1 MPGPPSSRSR
11 RLPRTLSRC
20 FLVTTSMSSMSSHG
34 ATTRISSLRPSK
46 PGNTV
51 SSRSRIM
58 NEIDAEP
65 LRWGVLST
73 ANIGRAAV
81 NPALQA
87 SRNGVLS
94 AVASRDADRANAFA
108 REHGIPRA
116 YGSYEDL
123 IDDPDIDALY
133 IPLPNSLHRDWVI
146 HAVRAGKH
154 VLCEKPLA
162 LNAADCFE
170 MAAAAEEAG
179 GKLMEAFMYRFHPR
193 IERVVDMIRDGHI
206 GEIGAVR
213 STFTFRL
220 RSPDNIRLDPSLG
233 GGSLLDAGC
242 YCVNVS
248 RTIVGEEAALGPSD
262 GSVDRARRGRGVR
275 GAPALPGRSR
285 GSLRLCVDAGALRAV
300 RSRGVRRVPRGRSRL
315 PARDGRCGHRGRT
328 RARGTDQPH
337 DVRRRRVPAHGRAL
351 RRLRAPRPAGS
362 ISGVRG
368 RGESSNNRGTVSL
381 GSMRWWYR
389 VGRVVVAGQLGTP
402 DPQVSV

>member
-1 MPGPPSSRSR
+1 
-11 RLPRTLSRC
+11 
-20 FLVTTSMSSMSSHG
+20 
-34 ATTRISSLRPSK
+34 
-46 PGNTV
+46 
-51 SSRSRIM
+51 M
-58 NEIDAEP
+58 NQIDAEP

-162 LNAADCFE
+162 LNADDCFE

-179 GKLMEAFMYRFHPR
+179 VKLMEAFMYRFHPR

-233 GGSLLDAGC
+233 GGSLLDVGC

-248 RTIVGEEAALGPSD
+248 RTIVGEEPHAVQATAQWTERGVDEAFAGLLHFPGGAVAHFDRALTLERCERFEVAGSD
-262 GSVDRARRGRGVR
+262 GYLEVDRAF
-275 GAPALPGRSR
+275 LPG
-285 GSLRLCVDAGALRAV
+285 
-300 RSRGVRRVPRGRSRL
+300 
-315 PARDGRCGHRGRT
+315 
-328 RARGTDQPH
+328 TD
-337 DVRRRRVPAHGRAL
+337 DVV
-351 RRLRAPRPAGS
+351 
-362 ISGVRG
+362 IEDVRG
-368 RGESSNNRGTVSL
+368 REGRTSHTMSGDDEYRLMVEHFADCVLHDRPVRYPVSEAAANLRTIEALYRSARRGGGTESVESS
-381 GSMRWWYR
+381 
-389 VGRVVVAGQLGTP
+389 
-402 DPQVSV
+402 